1 MARSIATLT
10 LEDVVDVARRGAVID
25 VDADTLD
32 RVARG
37 RDVVER
43 LAGSS
48 IPAYGVSTGFGA
60 LATVAIPPPRRAAL
74 QASLIRSHAAGTG
87 PLVPV
92 EVVRATMVLRLR
104 TLASGLTGV
113 RPVVVETL
121 TAMINAGITPAVRG
135 YGSLGCSGDLAPLSH
150 IALAALGEGAVVND
164 AGDLRPAGEALAEA
178 GIEPLV
184 LSDKEGLA
192 LINGTDGMLG
202 MLALA
207 LSDLDDLFMT
217 SDLSTAMS
225 VEALLGTDR
234 AFAEDLVALR
244 PQPGQ
249 AVSASALRRYLDDSE
264 IVASHKDDTEHLV
277 QDAYSLR
284 CSPQVTGAARDT
296 AAHARLVAQRE
307 LASVI
312 DNPVVLPDG
321 RVESNGN
328 FHGAPVAYVLDFLA
342 IVCADVASISERRT
356 DRLLDKTRSQGL
368 PPFLAHEPGV
378 DSGYMIAQYAAA
390 DIVSSLKRLA
400 VPASVDSIPSS
411 AMQEDH
417 VSMGWAAGLKLREA
431 VDGLRRVLAI
441 EILVASRALDLR
453 APLAPAAA
461 TAAARDAVRTAVSGP
476 GPDQWV
482 SAQIEAVV
490 RMLEDRTI
498 LAAVENTLTAN
509 TR

>member
-1 MARSIATLT
+1 MALPSMI
-10 LEDVVDVARRGAVID
+10 
-25 VDADTLD
+25 DADTLD

-37 RDVVER
+37 REVVEH
-43 LAGSS
+43 LAESS

-87 PLVPV
+87 PLVPA

-121 TAMINAGITPAVRG
+121 TAMLNAGITPAVRG

-164 AGDLRPAGEALAEA
+164 ARRSACLRGKRWQQA

-249 AVSASALRRYLDDSE
+249 AVSARRLR
-264 IVASHKDDTEHLV
+264 DTWTTPRSSR
-277 QDAYSLR
+277 ATRMTPSTWSRMRTR
-284 CSPQVTGAARDT
+284 CAARRRSPVPPGT
-296 AAHARLVAQRE
+296 PRLMPGWWR
-307 LASVI
+307 SV
-312 DNPVVLPDG
+312 NSHP
-321 RVESNGN
+321 
-328 FHGAPVAYVLDFLA
+328 
-342 IVCADVASISERRT
+342 
-356 DRLLDKTRSQGL
+356 
-368 PPFLAHEPGV
+368 
-378 DSGYMIAQYAAA
+378 
-390 DIVSSLKRLA
+390 
-400 VPASVDSIPSS
+400 
-411 AMQEDH
+411 
-417 VSMGWAAGLKLREA
+417 
-431 VDGLRRVLAI
+431 
-441 EILVASRALDLR
+441 
-453 APLAPAAA
+453 
-461 TAAARDAVRTAVSGP
+461 
-476 GPDQWV
+476 
-482 SAQIEAVV
+482 
-490 RMLEDRTI
+490 
-498 LAAVENTLTAN
+498 
-509 TR
+509 